1 MVLDLP
7 VLNEALPAGSAAEKA
22 HRLLQPKKKE
32 TLELVQQTFRHH

>member
-22 HRLLQPKKKE
+22 HRLLQPKKKRDLRISP
-32 TLELVQQTFRHH
+32 TNI